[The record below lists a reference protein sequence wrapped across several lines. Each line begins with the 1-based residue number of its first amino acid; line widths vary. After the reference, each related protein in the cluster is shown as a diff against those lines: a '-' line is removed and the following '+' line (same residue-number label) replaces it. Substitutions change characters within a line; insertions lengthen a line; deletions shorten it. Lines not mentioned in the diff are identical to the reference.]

1 MFKRAML
8 IFTVIFL
15 ATSMLSGCWDKV
27 EIDQRGFVEV
37 VMIDPAPPGSEE
49 EIGEAAK
56 EIPGISMQQSD
67 MIKVTY
73 VFPNTGLLAGQGGGG
88 GNESGFTSLLSVAEN
103 ISKANRLVDA
113 RVSRR
118 LYFGHTQIIIL
129 SQELFK
135 NTKKTKE
142 VIDYL
147 RRDPQFNRTIRL
159 LITDGDASK
168 IAGIKPKVEKLLFR
182 YINGIIDNE
191 DTNGRII
198 DINLTEFI
206 AMITQPEATAIIPKV
221 SVKGDELKIS
231 GAAVIKDFKL
241 SGYISEYESLYFNT
255 LQGTRSGGVESVNFE
270 GSSVEFTSNNTTRK
284 LELLNSDPNNLEIEI
299 DVKIE
304 GILMGSEFDK
314 ELFDAD
320 TINKIEREFN
330 KMSDESCRLVIKK
343 LQKEYKADAL
353 SISAYL
359 RKFHPDI
366 WDKVKER
373 WEEIYSNIKITPRMD
388 YRIRRIGTV
397 K

>member
-1 MFKRAML
+1 MFKKTIL
-8 IFTVIFL
+8 IFTIIFL
-15 ATSMLSGCWDKV
+15 TTFILSGCWDKV

-37 VMIDPAPPGSEE
+37 MMIDPAPPGSEE
-49 EIGEAAK
+49 EMGEAAK
-56 EIPGISMQQSD
+56 GMPGISLQESD

-88 GNESGFTSLLSVAEN
+88 GNEPGFTSLASVAEN

-118 LYFGHTQIIIL
+118 LFFGHTQIVIL

-135 NTKKTKE
+135 NTKKAKE

-159 LITDGDASK
+159 LITEGEASK
-168 IAGIKPKVEKLLFR
+168 IAEVKPKVEKLLFR
-182 YINGIIDNE
+182 YIKGIIDNE

-198 DINLTEFI
+198 DINLSEFI
-206 AMITQPEATAIIPKV
+206 VLISGPEATSIIPKV

-241 SGYISEYESLYFNT
+241 CGYISEYESLYFNT
-255 LQGTRSGGVESVNFE
+255 LQGTRSGGVESINFE
-270 GSSVEFTSNNTTRK
+270 GSSTEFASNNTSRK
-284 LELLNSDPNNLEIEI
+284 LELINSDPDNLEIEI
-299 DVKIE
+299 NVKIE
-304 GILMGSEFDK
+304 GILMSSEFGK
-314 ELFDAD
+314 ELFDTD
-320 TINKIEREFN
+320 TINKIEKEFN
-330 KMSDESCRLVIKK
+330 KMSDENCSLVIKK

-359 RKFHPDI
+359 RKFHPDV

-373 WEEIYSNIKITPRMD
+373 WEEIYSNIKIIPRMD